1 MKNLSIFSASILLI
15 PSISLSAPSGGQVS
29 SGDAIIN
36 MSGLVTTINQNS
48 QSANINWDSFNI
60 KTNETVNFV
69 QPNSHSSTLNQIHDA
84 NPSSILG
91 AINSN
96 GRVFLSNPNG
106 FIFGA
111 NSAVNVGALFATTS
125 KINNFS
131 DDTAQLSS
139 DGQGSILN
147 QGTINT
153 ETGGYIG
160 FFAPNIENTG
170 SLNSPEGNIT
180 LSNANS
186 GLLYLPNSAG
196 IGFSIDSLESLNPIG
211 IENTG
216 LIKASGGQV
225 LLSSAAIDTALRS
238 AINNEG
244 IIDVSAIHNDGG
256 NISILSSVGS
266 INQSGSV
273 SADSIMNGNGG
284 DIIMIAEENMI
295 HSGNSSARGGDN
307 SGRGGFVETSGF
319 GNLKINSLVDTRAL
333 NGEWGKWL
341 IDPPSLNIGDAGGTD
356 ITSADIIN
364 ALSTNSSVEYLAD
377 SFINILGGINTGSA
391 TGTLILSAPIL
402 NIYSVITTDNLNL
415 NSDTINFDEGNGC
428 CPLTTGITTSG
439 RPIFKN
445 NTNLIISGSSIF
457 TVLGTGTLS
466 LNGANI
472 SGSGADDSL
481 VLDTQNGKID
491 LQNMATTSDKR
502 LNSLTINRVTK
513 DTINANNENVTLS
526 GDIFADN
533 FTINNTTT
541 TRDQNVNLVGDTA
554 IESQNITFT
563 NTNLI
568 GSNSILDLVGTTSIS
583 LDSVDGIAALN
594 TITPNL
600 TLTGNISTQGDGI
613 NLSGGNISINKAN
626 GVLDI
631 TTRNTG
637 NLIISS
643 IINASTND
651 KGLTLFATDGAI
663 EIDAIS
669 NIDDLTITNSSALT
683 NLNGNIILGGDFIA
697 DTRNMKL
704 ADNLEIT
711 TGGNIDLRNTKLS
724 TTNTETTTT
733 LSAMA
738 AGTTIKLGDITAG
751 KLIVNSKALHLN
763 GEVTTSK
770 TIDNSLDL
778 SNSGAI
784 LLEDNSVLNG
794 NVFFG
799 SIGNEI
805 TIDSLDASEFKSLE
819 IQYDNNDLFL
829 GQIGATNA
837 LDSFTLNGSGRL
849 SIASTSIFSINTT
862 GSEGISLL
870 GNLTLD
876 LVDALNIDTSTNGAS
891 GGDINLSGLN
901 INGEFSINLNAGS
914 GNISLAT
921 IGDTTAVSSLIT
933 LNSGN
938 IELFGNINNL
948 EGIFDFSNA
957 SSVILNENII
967 FGDSELYLASLL
979 FGDTSINGNYDL
991 TIFSS
996 ILTLGEIGENIALEN
1011 LSINTLDQPININSD
1026 INTAGDIA
1034 ITAGSIDVS
1043 SKIISTGGE
1052 IKLNSLT
1059 GITMSTETELSARDS
1074 NITLQVTEGDI
1085 SIASLEAL
1093 DSVNITAQAGNILNA
1108 INDYVANKSTST
1120 NITAETINLNA
1131 SGQIGASIDSP
1142 IIINAGKDG
1151 KLNLTAGDKIYIA
1164 NLLNSATTSNTDVF
1178 DNSLLTASANADVM
1192 SQLKNGRTN
1201 PLQFN
1206 SIEISDPIWQLKQ
1219 SNQDFKTT
1227 ESSPRIYYSNKGWR
1241 LGNP

>member
-29 SGDAIIN
+29 SGDVIIN
-36 MSGLVTTINQNS
+36 MSGLVTTVNQNS

-60 KTNETVNFV
+60 ETNETVNFV
-69 QPNSHSSTLNQIHDA
+69 QPNSRSSTLNQIHDA

-91 AINSN
+91 AINAN

-319 GNLKINSLVDTRAL
+319 GDLKINSLVDTRAL

-415 NSDTINFDEGNGC
+415 NSDEIKFIESG
-428 CPLTTGITTSG
+428 PFFPTTGFTTSG
-439 RPIFKN
+439 RPIFKV
-445 NTNLIISGSSIF
+445 NTNITISGSSIF

-466 LNGANI
+466 LNGASI
-472 SGSGADDSL
+472 SGLGADDSL
-481 VLDTQNGKID
+481 VLNTQNGKID
-491 LQNMATTSDKR
+491 LQNMTTTSDEL
-502 LNSLTINRVTK
+502 LNSLTINRVTNNA
-513 DTINANNENVTLS
+513 TNANNENVTLS
-526 GDIFADN
+526 GDIFANN
-533 FTINNTTT
+533 FTINNATT
-541 TRDQNVNLVGDTA
+541 TRDQNVNLVGNTA
-554 IESQNITFT
+554 IKSQNITFI

-568 GSNSILDLVGTTSIS
+568 GSNSILDLEGTTSIS
-583 LDSVDGIAALN
+583 LDNVDGIAALN
-594 TITPNL
+594 TITPDL

-613 NLSGGNISINKAN
+613 NLSGGNISINKAD

-663 EIDAIS
+663 EIDAVS

-683 NLNGNIILGGDFIA
+683 NLNGNIFLGGDFIA

-711 TGGNIDLRNTKLS
+711 TGGNIDLKNTKLS

-738 AGTTIKLGDITAG
+738 TGTTIKLGDITAG

-770 TIDNSLDL
+770 TIDESLDL

-794 NVFFG
+794 NVFLG
-799 SIGNEI
+799 SQGTGIS
-805 TIDSLDASEFKSLE
+805 IDSLDANELKSLE

-837 LDSFTLNGSGRL
+837 LDSFTLNGSGNL
-849 SIASTSIFSINTT
+849 SIASTSIFSINTS

-870 GNLTLD
+870 GNLTLGLTED
-876 LVDALNIDTSTNGAS
+876 LNIDTSINAA
-891 GGDINLSGLN
+891 GGGNIDLSGLT
-901 INGEFSINLNAGS
+901 INGEFAINLNAGS

-921 IGDTTAVSSLIT
+921 IGDTAAVSSLIT
-933 LNSGN
+933 LNTGN
-938 IELFGNINNL
+938 VELFGNINNL
-948 EGIFDFSNA
+948 ENIFDFSNA
-957 SSVILNENII
+957 SSVILNENIV

-979 FGDTSINGNYDL
+979 FGDASINGNYDL

-996 ILTLGEIGENIALEN
+996 ILTLGEIGQNIALQN
-1011 LSINTLDQPININSD
+1011 LSINTLDQPININND

-1034 ITAGSIDVS
+1034 ISAGSIDVS
-1043 SKIISTGGE
+1043 SKITSTGGE
-1052 IKLNSLT
+1052 IRLNSLAD
-1059 GITMSTETELSARDS
+1059 ITMSAETELSATDS
-1074 NITLQVTEGDI
+1074 NITIQATEGDI
-1085 SIASLEAL
+1085 RIASLEAL

-1108 INDYVANKSTST
+1108 INDYVSNKSTST
-1120 NITAETINLNA
+1120 NTTAETINLNA

-1142 IIINAGKDG
+1142 ITINAGKDG

-1192 SQLKNGRTN
+1192 I
-1201 PLQFN
+1201 PFN
-1206 SIEISDPIWQLKQ
+1206 SIQSRYPIQ
-1219 SNQDFKTT
+1219 F
-1227 ESSPRIYYSNKGWR
+1227 
-1241 LGNP
+1241 GN

>member
-1 MKNLSIFSASILLI
+1 
-15 PSISLSAPSGGQVS
+15 
-29 SGDAIIN
+29 
-36 MSGLVTTINQNS
+36 
-48 QSANINWDSFNI
+48 
-60 KTNETVNFV
+60 
-69 QPNSHSSTLNQIHDA
+69 
-84 NPSSILG
+84 
-91 AINSN
+91 
-96 GRVFLSNPNG
+96 
-106 FIFGA
+106 
-111 NSAVNVGALFATTS
+111 
-125 KINNFS
+125 
-131 DDTAQLSS
+131 
-139 DGQGSILN
+139 
-147 QGTINT
+147 
-153 ETGGYIG
+153 
-160 FFAPNIENTG
+160 
-170 SLNSPEGNIT
+170 
-180 LSNANS
+180 
-186 GLLYLPNSAG
+186 
-196 IGFSIDSLESLNPIG
+196 
-211 IENTG
+211 
-216 LIKASGGQV
+216 
-225 LLSSAAIDTALRS
+225 
-238 AINNEG
+238 
-244 IIDVSAIHNDGG
+244 
-256 NISILSSVGS
+256 
-266 INQSGSV
+266 
-273 SADSIMNGNGG
+273 
-284 DIIMIAEENMI
+284 
-295 HSGNSSARGGDN
+295 
-307 SGRGGFVETSGF
+307 
-319 GNLKINSLVDTRAL
+319 
-333 NGEWGKWL
+333 
-341 IDPPSLNIGDAGGTD
+341 
-356 ITSADIIN
+356 
-364 ALSTNSSVEYLAD
+364 
-377 SFINILGGINTGSA
+377 
-391 TGTLILSAPIL
+391 
-402 NIYSVITTDNLNL
+402 
-415 NSDTINFDEGNGC
+415 
-428 CPLTTGITTSG
+428 
-439 RPIFKN
+439 
-445 NTNLIISGSSIF
+445 
-457 TVLGTGTLS
+457 
-466 LNGANI
+466 
-472 SGSGADDSL
+472 
-481 VLDTQNGKID
+481 
-491 LQNMATTSDKR
+491 
-502 LNSLTINRVTK
+502 
-513 DTINANNENVTLS
+513 
-526 GDIFADN
+526 
-533 FTINNTTT
+533 
-541 TRDQNVNLVGDTA
+541 
-554 IESQNITFT
+554 
-563 NTNLI
+563 
-568 GSNSILDLVGTTSIS
+568 
-583 LDSVDGIAALN
+583 
-594 TITPNL
+594 
-600 TLTGNISTQGDGI
+600 
-613 NLSGGNISINKAN
+613 
-626 GVLDI
+626 
-631 TTRNTG
+631 
-637 NLIISS
+637 
-643 IINASTND
+643 
-651 KGLTLFATDGAI
+651 
-663 EIDAIS
+663 
-669 NIDDLTITNSSALT
+669 LTITNSSALT

-1227 ESSPRIYYSNKGWR
+1227 DSSPRIYYSNKGWR

>member
-1 MKNLSIFSASILLI
+1 MKNLSVFSASILLI

-29 SGDAIIN
+29 SGDANIN
-36 MSGLVTTINQNS
+36 VSGRVTTINQNS
-48 QSANINWDSFNI
+48 QNANINWNSFNVGA
-60 KTNETVNFV
+60 NETVNFV
-69 QPNSHSSTLNQIHDA
+69 QPNSHSSTLNQIYDA
-84 NPSSILG
+84 NPSNILG
-91 AINSN
+91 AINAN

-125 KINNFS
+125 KITNFS
-131 DDTAQLSS
+131 DHTAQLSS

-238 AINNEG
+238 AINNKG

-256 NISILSSVGS
+256 NISILSSIGS

-284 DIIMIAEENMI
+284 DIIMIAEEDMI

-333 NGEWGKWL
+333 NGEWGSWL
-341 IDPPSLNIGDAGGTD
+341 IDPANLDIGDAAGTD
-356 ITSADIIN
+356 ITSADIIV

-377 SFINILGGINTGSA
+377 SSINILGGIDTGAA

-402 NIYSVITTDNLNL
+402 NIDSDIIADSLNL
-415 NSDTINFDEGNGC
+415 NSATITLSLGAD
-428 CPLTTGITTSG
+428 ITTAG
-439 RPIFKN
+439 EMIFKD
-445 NTNLIISGSSIF
+445 NTNLSINGSSVF
-457 TVLGTGTLS
+457 TVLDTGTLS
-466 LNGANI
+466 LNGAII
-472 SGSGADDSL
+472 SGSGANDSL
-481 VLDTQNGKID
+481 VLNTQNGKID
-491 LQNMATTSDKR
+491 LRQMAMTSNGR
-502 LNSLTINRVTK
+502 LSSLTINRATK

-541 TRDQNVNLVGDTA
+541 TKDQNINLAGDTD
-554 IESQNITFT
+554 ITSQVITFT
-563 NTNLI
+563 NTNLN
-568 GSNSILDLVGTTSIS
+568 GSNSILNLVGTSSIV

-594 TITPNL
+594 TITPLL
-600 TLTGNISTQGDGI
+600 TLKGNISTQGDGI
-613 NLSGGNISINKAN
+613 NLSGGSISIDKIN

-643 IINASTND
+643 IINSSTND

-663 EIDAIS
+663 EIDAVS
-669 NIDDLTITNSSALT
+669 NIDDLTITNSSTLT
-683 NLNGNIILGGDFIA
+683 NLNGDISLGGDFIA
-697 DTRNMKL
+697 DTSAMKL
-704 ADNLEIT
+704 ADNLTIST
-711 TGGNIDLRNTKLS
+711 VGNIDLKNTKLT

-733 LSAMA
+733 LSATAM
-738 AGTTIKLGDITAG
+738 GTTIKLGDITTG
-751 KLIVNSKALHLN
+751 KLIVNSSALHLN
-763 GEVTTSK
+763 GAVTTSK
-770 TIDNSLDL
+770 TIENSLDL

-794 NVFFG
+794 NVFLG

-819 IQYDNNDLFL
+819 IQYDNNDLSL

-837 LDSFTLNGSGRL
+837 LESFTLNGSGRL

-862 GSEGISLL
+862 GSEGIRLL
-870 GNLTLD
+870 GDLTLD
-876 LVDALNIDTSTNGAS
+876 LVEALNIDTSTNGAS

-921 IGDTTAVSSLIT
+921 IGDTAAVSSLMT
-933 LNSGN
+933 LNTGN

-979 FGDTSINGNYDL
+979 FGDASINGNYDL

-996 ILTLGEIGENIALEN
+996 ILTLGEIGQNIALEN
-1011 LSINTLDQPININSD
+1011 LSINTLDQPININND
-1026 INTAGDIA
+1026 INTARDIA
-1034 ITAGSIDVS
+1034 INAGSIDVS

-1059 GITMSTETELSARDS
+1059 GITMSTETELSATDS
-1074 NITLQVTEGDI
+1074 DITLQAAEGDI

-1093 DSVNITAQAGNILNA
+1093 DNVTITAQAGNILNA
-1108 INDYVANKSTST
+1108 INDYISNKSTST
-1120 NITAETINLNA
+1120 NITAGTINLNA
-1131 SGQIGASIDSP
+1131 SGQIGMSVDSP
-1142 IIINAGKDG
+1142 IVINAGKDG

-1178 DNSLLTASANADVM
+1178 DNSLLTASANADIM
-1192 SQLKNGRTN
+1192 SQLKKETSNT
-1201 PLQFN
+1201 LKFN
-1206 SIEISDPIWQLKQ
+1206 SFEISDPIWQLKQ
-1219 SNQDFKTT
+1219 SDQDFKTT
-1227 ESSPRIYYSNKGWR
+1227 NSSPRIYYSNQGWR

>member
-1 MKNLSIFSASILLI
+1 MKNLSVFSASILLI

-29 SGDAIIN
+29 SGDANIN
-36 MSGLVTTINQNS
+36 VSGRVTTINQNS
-48 QSANINWDSFNI
+48 QNANINWNSFNVGA
-60 KTNETVNFV
+60 NETVNFV
-69 QPNSHSSTLNQIHDA
+69 QPNSHSSTLNQIYDA
-84 NPSSILG
+84 NPSNILG
-91 AINSN
+91 AINAN

-125 KINNFS
+125 KITNFS
-131 DDTAQLSS
+131 DHTAQLSS

-238 AINNEG
+238 AINNKG

-256 NISILSSVGS
+256 NISILSSIGS

-284 DIIMIAEENMI
+284 DIIMIAEEDMI

-333 NGEWGKWL
+333 NGEWGSWL
-341 IDPPSLNIGDAGGTD
+341 IDPANLDIGDAAGTD
-356 ITSADIIN
+356 ITSADIIV

-377 SFINILGGINTGSA
+377 SSINILGGIDTGAA

-402 NIYSVITTDNLNL
+402 NIDSDIIADSLNL
-415 NSDTINFDEGNGC
+415 NSATITLSLGAD
-428 CPLTTGITTSG
+428 ITTAG
-439 RPIFKN
+439 EMIFKD
-445 NTNLIISGSSIF
+445 NTNLSINGSSVF
-457 TVLGTGTLS
+457 TVLDTGTLS
-466 LNGANI
+466 LNGAII
-472 SGSGADDSL
+472 SGSGANDSL
-481 VLDTQNGKID
+481 VLNTQNGKID
-491 LQNMATTSDKR
+491 LRQMAMTSNGR
-502 LNSLTINRVTK
+502 LSSLTINRATK

-541 TRDQNVNLVGDTA
+541 TKDQNINLAGDTD
-554 IESQNITFT
+554 ITSQVITFT
-563 NTNLI
+563 NTNLN
-568 GSNSILDLVGTTSIS
+568 GSNSILNLVGTSSIV

-594 TITPNL
+594 TITPLL
-600 TLTGNISTQGDGI
+600 TLKGNISTQGDGI
-613 NLSGGNISINKAN
+613 NLSGGSISIDKIN

-643 IINASTND
+643 IINSSTND

-663 EIDAIS
+663 EIDAVS
-669 NIDDLTITNSSALT
+669 NIDDLTITNSSTLT
-683 NLNGNIILGGDFIA
+683 NLNGDISLGGDFIA
-697 DTRNMKL
+697 DTSAMKL
-704 ADNLEIT
+704 ADNLTIST
-711 TGGNIDLRNTKLS
+711 VGNIDLKNTKLT

-733 LSAMA
+733 LSATAM
-738 AGTTIKLGDITAG
+738 GTTIKLGDITTG
-751 KLIVNSKALHLN
+751 KLIVNSSALHLN
-763 GEVTTSK
+763 GAVTTSK
-770 TIDNSLDL
+770 TIENSLDL

-794 NVFFG
+794 NVFLG

-819 IQYDNNDLFL
+819 IQYDNNDLSL

-837 LDSFTLNGSGRL
+837 LESFTLNGSGRL

-862 GSEGISLL
+862 GSEGIRLL
-870 GNLTLD
+870 GDLTLD
-876 LVDALNIDTSTNGAS
+876 LVEALNIDTSTNGAS

-921 IGDTTAVSSLIT
+921 IGDTAAVSSLMT
-933 LNSGN
+933 LNTGN

-979 FGDTSINGNYDL
+979 FGDASINGNYDL

-996 ILTLGEIGENIALEN
+996 ILTLGEIGQNIALEN
-1011 LSINTLDQPININSD
+1011 LSINTLDQPININND
-1026 INTAGDIA
+1026 INTARDIA
-1034 ITAGSIDVS
+1034 INAGSIDVS

-1059 GITMSTETELSARDS
+1059 GITMSTETELSATDS
-1074 NITLQVTEGDI
+1074 DITLQAAEGDI

-1093 DSVNITAQAGNILNA
+1093 DNVTITAQAGNILNA
-1108 INDYVANKSTST
+1108 INDYISNKSTST
-1120 NITAETINLNA
+1120 NITAGTINLNA
-1131 SGQIGASIDSP
+1131 SGQIGMSVDSP
-1142 IIINAGKDG
+1142 IVINAGKDG

-1178 DNSLLTASANADVM
+1178 DNSLLTKHLTHLNLTHS
-1192 SQLKNGRTN
+1192 RY
-1201 PLQFN
+1201 PIQFG
-1206 SIEISDPIWQLKQ
+1206 S
-1219 SNQDFKTT
+1219 
-1227 ESSPRIYYSNKGWR
+1227 
-1241 LGNP
+1241 